1 MYLHIGQNEILPDRR
16 IIGIFDL
23 DKCSYGK
30 RTREYL
36 AAAEKE
42 GVVLDVSGEIPKSF
56 VVCDHPYHRQIV
68 YLSQLNS
75 STLKNRAESGS
86 AGALRGGGPCSWPSS
101 KSQGWAFS
109 RPPLC
114 RNPRCAGSSGHPS
127 PWGPWCSGW
136 C

>member
-16 IIGIFDL
+16 VIGIFDL

-36 AAAEKE
+36 AAA
-42 GVVLDVSGEIPKSF
+42 VSGEIPKSF

-75 STLKNRAESGS
+75 TTLQKRAESGN
-86 AGALRGGGPCSWPSS
+86 LE
-101 KSQGWAFS
+101 
-109 RPPLC
+109 
-114 RNPRCAGSSGHPS
+114 
-127 PWGPWCSGW
+127 
-136 C
+136 